1 MEDSHYS
8 VVAVAE
14 PSVEAEFVF
23 GDEYCRYLNDDD
35 GNGGGDE
42 DDGVHVAG
50 SADDDETNGTE
61 NSNVVVV
68 VAVVAVVAWSGEV
81 DVENFD
87 DDGERYDDTA
97 EVVVA
102 AAAEMNYGYSHD

>member
-8 VVAVAE
+8 VVAAAE

-23 GDEYCRYLNDDD
+23 DD

-50 SADDDETNGTE
+50 SAAVVAADDETNGTE
-61 NSNVVVV
+61 NSNVVV
-68 VAVVAVVAWSGEV
+68 VVAVVAWSGEV

-102 AAAEMNYGYSHD
+102 AAVEMNYGYSHD